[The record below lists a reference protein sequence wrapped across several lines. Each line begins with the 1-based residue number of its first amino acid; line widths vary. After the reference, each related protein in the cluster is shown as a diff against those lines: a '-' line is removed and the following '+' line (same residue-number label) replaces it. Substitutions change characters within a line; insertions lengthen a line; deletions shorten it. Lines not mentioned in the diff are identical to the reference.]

1 MTLTVPAE
9 RARTDMVQDPVHLPD
24 RQVEFHA
31 FREYVTAG
39 KKIPAVLT
47 LEVHGADVDEVGRSS
62 GTSLLLHFDA
72 EKLMAALTAALLDAD
87 A

>member
-1 MTLTVPAE
+1 MQLTVASE
-9 RARTDMVQDPVHLPD
+9 MGRTDMVIDPTPLPD
-24 RQVEFHA
+24 RTVELHA

-62 GTSLLLHFDA
+62 GNSLLLHFDA
-72 EKLMAALTAALLDAD
+72 EKLMAALTAALINAD
-87 A
+87 S